1 MRLARR
7 EALAGLGALA
17 GGLALGRP
25 AVASAPDLGLYQAIR
40 EEGLKRSQAMVYATS
55 LINGVGGRLMG
66 SPNMRRAYDWS
77 LTRLRELGLSDPR
90 LEPIGPFGLSWRQ
103 VRAWVRMTAPDSAQ
117 FFAVASPWSIATQ
130 GPIEAEVVAARLETD
145 EDLQQAK
152 GRLAGK
158 IVLLGPLKARAV
170 SEPALVRYSD
180 AEVLRGEAADAV
192 RAYYRT
198 VAERRAR
205 QGREGLFKAR
215 RNVFLAAEGVRAV
228 VMACGVDALTVDGSE
243 LGGRPWRVSERPTF
257 PAICVSD
264 GDFGRVWRLAQAS
277 PPVRLQLEIATEE
290 GDLDEPGYN
299 VVAEIPGQDPVLK
312 SQVVLAGAH
321 LDSWAGATGAADNG
335 AGVAATL
342 EAVRILR
349 KLDLKPRRTIRVV
362 LYGGE
367 EQGLFGSEAYAR
379 RRLGYIPRAT
389 TPEQMALAVEGRRAK
404 VGPLRKGAEYD
415 DFSVAFNLDG
425 GSGRIRGVFAGGN
438 PALAELYRAWIA
450 PLKDLGVLA
459 VYDGPHWPAD
469 QSTFT
474 EIGLPG
480 VSFLQDPL
488 DYDLRAHHTTLDM
501 LERLS
506 PDDLAQAAT
515 VLAIFLINSANTKD
529 RAPRAMAERRAI
541 TKVTN
546 Q

>member
-7 EALAGLGALA
+7 QALAGLGALA
-17 GGLALGRP
+17 GGLVLGRG
-25 AVASAPDLGLYQAIR
+25 ALADGVAPDLALYQAIR
-40 EEGLKRSQAMVYATS
+40 EEGLKRGQAMVYAAG
-55 LINGVGGRLMG
+55 LADGIGGRLMG

-77 LTRLRELGLSDPR
+77 LARLRELGLSNPR
-90 LEPIGPFGLSWRQ
+90 LEPIGSFGLSWRQ
-103 VRAWVRMTAPDSAQ
+103 VRAWARMSAPDSALFVAQ
-117 FFAVASPWSIATQ
+117 ASPWSVATG
-130 GPIEAEVVAARLETD
+130 GPIEAEVVAVRLDTD
-145 EDLQQAK
+145 EDLARAK

-158 IVLLGPLKARAV
+158 IVLLGPPKTVSA
-170 SEPALVRYSD
+170 SEPAFVRYSD
-180 AEVLRGEAADAV
+180 EAVLKGDAAEAV

-198 VAERRAR
+198 VVERRAH
-205 QGREGLFKAR
+205 QGLEGLFKAR
-215 RNVFLAAEGVRAV
+215 RNAFLAAEGARAV
-228 VMACGVDALTVDGSE
+228 VIDGGGAEPGALVVDGSA
-243 LGGRPWRVSERPTF
+243 LGGRPWLVAERPTF
-257 PAICVSD
+257 PAIYLA
-264 GDFGRVWRLAQAS
+264 GDAFGRCWRLAQAGA
-277 PPVRLQLEIATEE
+277 PVRLQLEIATEE
-290 GDLDEPGYN
+290 GDPHEPGYN
-299 VVAEIPGQDPVLK
+299 VLAEIPGRDPALK
-312 SQVVLAGAH
+312 SQIVLAGAH
-321 LDSWAGATGAADNG
+321 LDSWATGTGAADNG
-335 AGVAATL
+335 AGVAATV

-349 KLDLKPRRTIRVV
+349 ALNLKPRRTIRVV

-367 EQGLFGSEAYAR
+367 EQGLFGSEAYAKQ
-379 RRLGYIPRAT
+379 RLGQIPRSTA
-389 TPEQMALAVEGRRAK
+389 PEQLALPVEGRRAK
-404 VGPLRKGAEYD
+404 IGPLRKGPEYD

-488 DYDLRAHHTTLDM
+488 DYDSRSHHTNLDT

-515 VLAIFLINSANTKD
+515 VLAIFLINSAD
-529 RAPRAMAERRAI
+529 ADGLAPRATIQAI
-541 TKVTN
+541 E
-546 Q
+546 